1 MKILSKQELQKE
13 IITRKDEIISR
24 INEQHYDLAELYT
37 SYLPLGLVAQYETF
51 CFYVLLYCNTDN
63 IVNLKDIMVNFTHEY
78 WYIDKQGKSVQA
90 DFLFELF
97 TNAQDGYYILGM
109 QGDSKNGAVLDC
121 IHGNVK
127 DLIIRYVNEPIN
139 SDEELFYSFYRNAL
153 CDRILPTSK
162 EFYEY
167 VKSYKDERTFVGY
180 TQENG
185 FAVFEKPRKLPNG
198 LKEFLV
204 SCTQDE
210 INNLLKKKQLNSLEE
225 LAEYTDFSIE
235 ELQEIYNNG
244 AFCKAGK
251 IKGRFHAWN
260 DNKSNKAFQQEQ

>member
-13 IITRKDEIISR
+13 IIARKDDIISV
-24 INEQHYDLAELYT
+24 INEHGYNFAALYT
-37 SYLPLGLVAQYETF
+37 DCLSMGLITRYETF

-63 IVNLKDIMVNFTHEY
+63 IANLKDVIVNFNHEY
-78 WYIDKQGKSVQA
+78 WYIDKQGDSVQA

-97 TNAQDGYYILGM
+97 TKAQDGYYILGM
-109 QGDSKNGAVLDC
+109 QGDSKNGVVLDC

-139 SDEELFYSFYRNAL
+139 SDEELFYSFYSNAL

-167 VKSYKDERTFVGY
+167 VKSYNGTNGTFARY

-185 FAVFEKPRKLPNG
+185 FAVFENLKELPDG

-204 SCTQDE
+204 SCTQEE
-210 INNLLKKKQLNSLEE
+210 IDNLLKKNQLNSLEE

-235 ELQEIYNNG
+235 ELHEIYNNG
-244 AFCKAGK
+244 VLCMVNK
-251 IKGRFHAWN
+251 IEDEIIKHFSQN
-260 DNKSNKAFQQEQ
+260 VPQNTVE

>member
-13 IITRKDEIISR
+13 IIKRKDDIISV
-24 INEQHYDLAELYT
+24 INEHGYNFADLYT
-37 SYLPLGLVAQYETF
+37 ECLSMGLITHYETF

-63 IVNLKDIMVNFTHEY
+63 IKNLKNTIVNFNHEY
-78 WYIDKQGKSVQA
+78 WYIDKQGNSVQA

-97 TNAQDGYYILGM
+97 TNAQDGYYIIGM
-109 QGDSKNGAVLDC
+109 QGNSKNGAVLDC

-127 DLIIRYVNEPIN
+127 DLIIRYVNEPIK
-139 SDEELFYSFYRNAL
+139 SDEELFYSFYSNAL

-167 VKSYKDERTFVGY
+167 VKSGKGLRGTFTGY

-185 FAVFEKPRKLPNG
+185 FAVFEKPKELPIG
-198 LKEFLV
+198 LKEFLI
-204 SCTQDE
+204 SHTQKE
-210 INNLLKKKQLNSLEE
+210 IDNLLKKNQLNSLEE

-235 ELQEIYNNG
+235 ELQKIYNNG
-244 AFCKAGK
+244 VLCMVDRIKEK
-251 IKGRFHAWN
+251 IIKPSLQN
-260 DNKSNKAFQQEQ
+260 VPQNTVE

>member
-13 IITRKDEIISR
+13 IITRKDKIISL
-24 INEQHYDLAELYT
+24 INEQHYNLADLYT
-37 SYLPLGLVAQYETF
+37 DCLSMGLITQYETF

-63 IVNLKDIMVNFTHEY
+63 ITNLKDVIVNFNHEY

-97 TNAQDGYYILGM
+97 TKAQDGYYILGM

-167 VKSYKDERTFVGY
+167 VKSYKGERTFVGY
-180 TQENG
+180 TQEND
-185 FAVFEKPRKLPNG
+185 FAVFEKPKESPNG
-198 LKEFLV
+198 LKEFLIG
-204 SCTQDE
+204 CTQEE
-210 INNLLKKKQLNSLEE
+210 IDNFLKKKQLANLEE
-225 LAEYTDFSIE
+225 LAKCTDFSIE

-244 AFCKAGK
+244 VLCKVDK
-251 IKGRFHAWN
+251 IKNFVQKG
-260 DNKSNKAFQQEQ
+260 

>member
-13 IITRKDEIISR
+13 IIARKNEIISV
-24 INEQHYDLAELYT
+24 INEHGYDFADLYT
-37 SYLPLGLVAQYETF
+37 DCLSMGLITHYEIF

-63 IVNLKDIMVNFTHEY
+63 IVNLKDTIVNFNHEY
-78 WYIDKQGKSVQA
+78 WYLDKQGKPVQA

-139 SDEELFYSFYRNAL
+139 SDEELFYSFYSNAL

-167 VKSYKDERTFVGY
+167 VKSYNGNKGTFAGY
-180 TQENG
+180 TQDNG
-185 FAVFEKPRKLPNG
+185 FAVLAKPRKLPDG
-198 LKEFLV
+198 LKEFLIG
-204 SCTQDE
+204 CTQEE
-210 INNLLKKKQLNSLEE
+210 IDNLLKKNQLTSLEE

-244 AFCKAGK
+244 VLCKAGK
-251 IKGRFHAWN
+251 IKGRFHA
-260 DNKSNKAFQQEQ
+260 